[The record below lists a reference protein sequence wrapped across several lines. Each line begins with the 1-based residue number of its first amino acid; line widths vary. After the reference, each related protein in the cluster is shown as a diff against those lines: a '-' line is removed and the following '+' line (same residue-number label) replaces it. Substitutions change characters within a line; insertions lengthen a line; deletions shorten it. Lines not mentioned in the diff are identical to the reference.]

1 MARAKKVQPNNSV
14 SFKANATPTIK
25 TDNVFVNP
33 RIESFSDKTGYDVL
47 PSMENLLIVTDPIT
61 RRDKVVN
68 TTSNKYGF
76 LSNEAF
82 MPIIEDRLRGAG
94 IDYIRQTVNRNNT
107 AFAIDY
113 ILQDESFHINVK
125 GGDKIKPMMRIINS
139 YDGSS
144 QTEGHFGVF
153 REICTNGLH
162 HGSTQLNF
170 KLRHR
175 GNMEELVVPK
185 VEELIAAF
193 MDNEF
198 YSLHKK
204 FEVMAEKPISD
215 IEGFVRYTLGK
226 TGLFKYEKSE
236 KNPEEPGINAQFIID
251 TINLE
256 AEKLGTKP
264 NLWLGYNAFNE
275 YIHTQNKKIFMLQ
288 ERADRQLF
296 DAVLAQVN

>member
-1 MARAKKVQPNNSV
+1 MPRAKVQPNNSV
-14 SFKANATPTIK
+14 SFKNGNATIA

-33 RIESFSDKTGYDVL
+33 RIESFADKVGMDVL
-47 PSMENLLIVTDPIT
+47 PKMENLIVVTDPKT
-61 RRDKVVN
+61 GRDKVIN
-68 TTSNKYGF
+68 FTSEKYGF
-76 LSNEAF
+76 LPNEIF
-82 MPIIEDRLRGAG
+82 MPIIEQRLSGAG
-94 IDYIRQTVNRNNT
+94 IEYLRQTVNRSNR

-113 ILQDESFHINVK
+113 ILEDESFHVNVK

-139 YDGSS
+139 YDGST

-153 REICTNGLH
+153 REVCANGLH

-175 GNMEELVVPK
+175 GNMQELVIPK
-185 VEELIAAF
+185 IEELIAAF

-215 IEGFVRYTLGK
+215 IEGFVKYTLGK

-236 KNPEEPGINAQFIID
+236 KNPEEASISAQFIID
-251 TINLE
+251 VINDE
-256 AEKLGTKP
+256 AQKLGTKP

-296 DAVLAQVN
+296 NAILEQVN